1 MRSITTHA
9 SSYNTVSPY
18 SIFSLLLILEMMM
31 KKTSWPMLLVV
42 LLLLLLCLM
51 KSGCSGQSD
60 PSSRTDGS
68 AADGGSWWRTTP
80 FASLPGMTTQQVLR
94 SILPPDVIPYTPVSS
109 PEETAG
115 YIRDYVS
122 TFKMQSRGMEH
133 LHTYT
138 NMFMALIMPK
148 HLVPPG
154 NSIFLLLFPR
164 GTSSLCNL
172 NNNSFFIEDEKKR
185 NMQHLSLA
193 AI

>member
-1 MRSITTHA
+1 
-9 SSYNTVSPY
+9 
-18 SIFSLLLILEMMM
+18 M
-31 KKTSWPMLLVV
+31 KKTSWPMLLV
-42 LLLLLLCLM
+42 LLLLCLM
-51 KSGCSGQSD
+51 KDCSVIGQSD
-60 PSSRTDGS
+60 PSSNRQTDGS
-68 AADGGSWWRTTP
+68 STADGSWWRTTP
-80 FASLPGMTTQQVLR
+80 FASLPGLTTQQVLR

-154 NSIFLLLFPR
+154 NSHL
-164 GTSSLCNL
+164 GGASSSCNL
-172 NNNSFFIEDEKKR
+172 NNNSSFIERMKRKEKR
-185 NMQHLSLA
+185 ETCNICRWAVL
-193 AI
+193 

>member
-1 MRSITTHA
+1 MKCDRSQHA
-9 SSYNTVSPY
+9 SSSYTVCVCSPY
-18 SIFSLLLILEMMM
+18 SIFSLLNTFILFYLLILEMMM
-31 KKTSWPMLLVV
+31 KKTSWPMLLV
-42 LLLLLLCLM
+42 LLLLCLM
-51 KSGCSGQSD
+51 KDCSVIGQSD
-60 PSSRTDGS
+60 PSSNRQTDGS
-68 AADGGSWWRTTP
+68 STADGSWWRTTP
-80 FASLPGMTTQQVLR
+80 FASLPGLTTQQVLR

-154 NSIFLLLFPR
+154 KSLLGNFIF
-164 GTSSLCNL
+164 
-172 NNNSFFIEDEKKR
+172 
-185 NMQHLSLA
+185 M
-193 AI
+193 

>member
-1 MRSITTHA
+1 
-9 SSYNTVSPY
+9 
-18 SIFSLLLILEMMM
+18 M

>member
-1 MRSITTHA
+1 MKCDRSQHA
-9 SSYNTVSPY
+9 SSYTVLPTQFSL
-18 SIFSLLLILEMMM
+18 FCVSLLLILEMMM
-31 KKTSWPMLLVV
+31 KKTSWPMLV
-42 LLLLLLCLM
+42 LLLCLM
-51 KSGCSGQSD
+51 KGCSVIGQSD

-68 AADGGSWWRTTP
+68 TADGSWWRTTP

-122 TFKMQSRGMEH
+122 AFKMQSRGMEH

-154 NSIFLLLFPR
+154 NSLFPP
-164 GTSSLCNL
+164 GEL
-172 NNNSFFIEDEKKR
+172 
-185 NMQHLSLA
+185 HLRVT
-193 AI
+193 

>member
-1 MRSITTHA
+1 
-9 SSYNTVSPY
+9 
-18 SIFSLLLILEMMM
+18 M
-31 KKTSWPMLLVV
+31 KKTSWPMLLV
-42 LLLLLLCLM
+42 LLLLCLM
-51 KSGCSGQSD
+51 KDCSVIGQSD
-60 PSSRTDGS
+60 PSSNRQTDGS
-68 AADGGSWWRTTP
+68 STADGSWWRTTP
-80 FASLPGMTTQQVLR
+80 FASLPGLTTQQVLR

-154 NSIFLLLFPR
+154 NSLLG
-164 GTSSLCNL
+164 GTSSSCNL
-172 NNNSFFIEDEKKR
+172 NNNSSFIERMKRKEKR
-185 NMQHLSLA
+185 ETCNICRWAVL
-193 AI
+193 

>member
-1 MRSITTHA
+1 MWWNPIDQ
-9 SSYNTVSPY
+9 NTRLPLLSLSLY
-18 SIFSLLLILEMMM
+18 TIFFVCFLLILEILM
-31 KKTSWPMLLVV
+31 KKMPRLLLVG
-42 LLLLLLCLM
+42 LLVLCLM
-51 KSGCSGQSD
+51 NGCSVIGQSD

-68 AADGGSWWRTTP
+68 DPSGADGSWWRTTP

-109 PEETAG
+109 PEEATG

-138 NMFMALIMPK
+138 NMFMAFVMPK

-154 NSIFLLLFPR
+154 NFP
-164 GTSSLCNL
+164 
-172 NNNSFFIEDEKKR
+172 
-185 NMQHLSLA
+185 
-193 AI
+193 